1 MTLTFLC
8 HWKSGEAKPFEDTA
22 KIEWYFLEELK
33 SLKDPPDFLIKEID
47 YLYNSTT
54 NVWGIRVTDL
64 NLVDHATRT
73 IVHAS
78 NLPINSNAF
87 APCNFVNYQF
97 DPVLAAG
104 LWMFSLT
111 MVIGCWLL
119 AKNAGIILAMIRRW

>member
-1 MTLTFLC
+1 MGYQVGAVCYATTT
-8 HWKSGEAKPFEDTA
+8 EAASAFFSSKAVDIVP
-22 KIEWYFLEELK
+22 L
-33 SLKDPPDFLIKEID
+33 PDGTIKEID